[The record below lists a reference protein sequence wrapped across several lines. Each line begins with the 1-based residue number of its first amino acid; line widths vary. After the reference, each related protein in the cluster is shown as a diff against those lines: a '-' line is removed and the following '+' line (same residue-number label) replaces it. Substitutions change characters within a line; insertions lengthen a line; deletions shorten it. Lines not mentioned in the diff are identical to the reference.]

1 MPSGYKLNPNI
12 QMKIEDERAGRLD
25 YVYETSLN
33 ANECQS
39 RIGNA
44 VSGKLSEYRT
54 EIKDGILY
62 VVFSDSYEDTG
73 GLFVS
78 PPQKYAVRFESM
90 ADKTII
96 RVRYV
101 WENDMMN
108 VQYFLKE
115 DIDAFFT
122 SLFDASIAE
131 SEKKIWTDSAEG
143 YVQRDP
149 LKIYGSKIF
158 WVICS
163 VFVILWLLFGFLMG
177 IKK

>member
-1 MPSGYKLNPNI
+1 MPSGYKLDPNI

-33 ANECQS
+33 ANECQN

-54 EIKDGILY
+54 EIKNGILY
-62 VVFSDSYEDTG
+62 VSFIDSYDDTG
-73 GLFVS
+73 GLFVP

-90 ADKTII
+90 AEKTII

-108 VQYFLKE
+108 VQYLLKE

-122 SLFDASIAE
+122 SLFDASIAD

-143 YVQRDP
+143 YVRSDP
-149 LKIYGSKIF
+149 LKIHGSKMF
-158 WVICS
+158 WVIS
-163 VFVILWLLFGFLMG
+163 FIFVILWLLSGFLMG
-177 IKK
+177 ITK